1 MYITDEELREVQE
14 KDTHEAV
21 RTLISEYDA
30 VLFELLRNDRRVDL
44 KLHDALLEAIVQDA
58 VEELSMDSIREI
70 KSVDDPEVSV
80 SVEVN
85 FDES

>member
-44 KLHDALLEAIVQDA
+44 RVHDSLLEAIVQDA
-58 VEELSMDSIREI
+58 VEQLSMDSIREI